1 MIVLP
6 LLVLI
11 PLTLFPAFFGHTNA
25 IYALGTLFVGSIFL
39 YHGSVLALQKSTDG
53 FLWLGTAQ
61 GLYRFDG
68 VSFERYE
75 PFQSSNIT
83 ALLAFVMETYGS
95 PSATKA

>member
-75 PFQSSNIT
+75 PFQLAGQRPFTLT
-83 ALLAFVMETYGS
+83 AMELFGLLWKKT
-95 PSATKA
+95 

>member
-1 MIVLP
+1 VCSCKRAGP
-6 LLVLI
+6 RR
-11 PLTLFPAFFGHTNA
+11 TLRPVMFH
-25 IYALGTLFVGSIFL
+25 ALAQT
-39 YHGSVLALQKSTDG
+39 TDG